1 MTAYS
6 LNCNPAYSAD
16 CKIMTEAALCILV
29 WTVLQR
35 KGLCPHTDD
44 DSNRLKITEI
54 HSLSHRKCDVQGCI
68 PKLFV

>member
-1 MTAYS
+1 MYFS
-6 LNCNPAYSAD
+6 LDSAS
-16 CKIMTEAALCILV
+16 
-29 WTVLQR
+29 R